1 MKQIKL
7 NALIVIDYE
16 NEEIGKVEDVKWV
29 NGINQILQEELKF
42 ELDDIDP
49 KAKITIETIVQQNS
63 MEDKK

>member
-16 NEEIGKVEDVKWV
+16 DEKVDKVDDNVWI

-42 ELDDIDP
+42 ELDDVDP
-49 KAKITIETIVQQNS
+49 KAKIAIETVIQQKG
-63 MEDKK
+63 EKK

>member
-16 NEEIGKVEDVKWV
+16 DEKVDKVKDTVWI

-42 ELDDIDP
+42 ELDDVDP
-49 KAKITIETIVQQNS
+49 KAKITIETVMQQKG
-63 MEDKK
+63 EKK